1 MEMNKDL
8 FWTSENATTLSLLRK
23 GKGLDAFQV
32 ARMANLSAQHVN
44 ELESLEPLA
53 ERSYF
58 YSPEIKAQMGHRLLA
73 LLQK

>member
-8 FWTSENATTLSLLRK
+8 FWTSKNATTLSILRT
-23 GKGLDAFQV
+23 GKGLDVFQV
-32 ARMANLSAQHVN
+32 ARMANLSVQHVN